1 MAPYKIIK
9 QGYMLKEPPPSKR
22 GLRKVSIVAHRD
34 VPDESSATLNALCCA
49 LYICFFFC
57 NRVHEF
63 YKLCDVCLVG
73 GNCFP

>member
-22 GLRKVSIVAHRD
+22 GLRKASSVAHRN
-34 VPDESSATLNALCCA
+34 VPNESYAALNALCCA
-49 LYICFFFC
+49 LYVCCFC

-63 YKLCDVCLVG
+63 YKLCCGLVD
-73 GNCFP
+73 GNCFL